1 MSHELRT
8 PLNSIL
14 ILSELLKENNLGNL
28 TGPQIDNLSVINSS
42 GKDLLNLITDILD
55 ISKIEAGKVEI
66 YSEESIVE
74 RVYSD
79 MDDLFRAQMEK
90 KNIDLITTISENC
103 PRKLFT
109 DIGKLEQILKN
120 FYRMH

>member
-1 MSHELRT
+1 
-8 PLNSIL
+8 
-14 ILSELLKENNLGNL
+14 
-28 TGPQIDNLSVINSS
+28 
-42 GKDLLNLITDILD
+42 
-55 ISKIEAGKVEI
+55 
-66 YSEESIVE
+66 
-74 RVYSD
+74 

-120 FYRMH
+120 FLSNALKFTPEKNGFSTLFIGSDLMTLLRKH

>member
-1 MSHELRT
+1 
-8 PLNSIL
+8 
-14 ILSELLKENNLGNL
+14 
-28 TGPQIDNLSVINSS
+28 
-42 GKDLLNLITDILD
+42 
-55 ISKIEAGKVEI
+55 
-66 YSEESIVE
+66 
-74 RVYSD
+74 

-120 FYRMH
+120 FLSNIEVYS

>member
-1 MSHELRT
+1 
-8 PLNSIL
+8 
-14 ILSELLKENNLGNL
+14 
-28 TGPQIDNLSVINSS
+28 
-42 GKDLLNLITDILD
+42 
-55 ISKIEAGKVEI
+55 
-66 YSEESIVE
+66 
-74 RVYSD
+74 

>member
-1 MSHELRT
+1 
-8 PLNSIL
+8 
-14 ILSELLKENNLGNL
+14 
-28 TGPQIDNLSVINSS
+28 
-42 GKDLLNLITDILD
+42 
-55 ISKIEAGKVEI
+55 
-66 YSEESIVE
+66 
-74 RVYSD
+74 

-90 KNIDLITTISENC
+90 KNLITTISENC

>member
-1 MSHELRT
+1 
-8 PLNSIL
+8 
-14 ILSELLKENNLGNL
+14 
-28 TGPQIDNLSVINSS
+28 
-42 GKDLLNLITDILD
+42 
-55 ISKIEAGKVEI
+55 
-66 YSEESIVE
+66 
-74 RVYSD
+74 
-79 MDDLFRAQMEK
+79 MDDLFRANGK